1 MGDFDAEAA
10 ELELLGEAGGTVDH
24 SDALIDEND
33 LLGRVSPNHNGLSAV
48 KKEES
53 DLYEDAIAP
62 SADVKSE
69 SAATTPA
76 VKDRDSAP
84 AFPLNTNTNTS
95 NVAIGSTSS
104 SNIADGKKYC
114 CYVGNMDWFTTD
126 EYLLQ
131 QLRAIGLD
139 MSSLVDMKFHD
150 NRINGQSR
158 GFALLVFST
167 EQSVRSVMEKLK
179 FQNSQGVEVMTMLYT
194 KQALAKLEEMSNK
207 FTRNDPKA
215 ATKKE
220 ESCLD
225 MGTIRITPNGPP
237 PGMMNRM
244 GGPPTQLGAT
254 IMNLIRPGG
263 NPPVPGIG
271 PAIPPAGGPMMN
283 RPPMPVQLTINGQPT
298 MNPPPMMSRPPMGG
312 GLPTPVSGPPSMSMP
327 PQLPPGAPRPLMP
340 PTSVGPPNPIQPPAN
355 SQSFMPPTGHPPPIP
370 VQSRP
375 PPNMPPYP
383 PTSGMPPMM
392 GGPPTGRPPPMM
404 HGMPPQG
411 MAPVHINPQMFPGMQ
426 HPGGAPLSEAEF
438 EEIMNRNRTVSSSA
452 ISRAVADAAS
462 GDARSAVETLLTA
475 ISLIKQSRVAHDDR
489 CRMLIASLQ
498 DTLSGIENKAYGSN
512 GGRSRDKYRD
522 KSRSRSR
529 DRDRKRRRRS
539 RSRCDILFL
548 K

>member
-84 AFPLNTNTNTS
+84 AFPSNTNTNTS
-95 NVAIGSTSS
+95 NVVVGSTSS

-220 ESCLD
+220 ENCLD

-312 GLPTPVSGPPSMSMP
+312 GPPTPVSGPPSMSMP
-327 PQLPPGAPRPLMP
+327 PQLPP
-340 PTSVGPPNPIQPPAN
+340 
-355 SQSFMPPTGHPPPIP
+355 
-370 VQSRP
+370 
-375 PPNMPPYP
+375 
-383 PTSGMPPMM
+383 GMPPMM

-411 MAPVHINPQMFPGMQ
+411 MAPVHINPQMFPSMQ

-498 DTLSGIENKAYGSN
+498 DTLSSIENKAYGSN

-539 RSRCDILFL
+539 RSSSRSPSPRRSRRHY
-548 K
+548 